1 MAILTAEVIGK
12 FDDKGNADKLVYTPI
27 GGDCTYQKTRVYSID
42 YQGASNDAEEFVT
55 DTLVDRY
62 AEEVSFAG
70 GSLIDGFAF
79 FIDYGMKPGALDLER
94 EAILSSHRGARD
106 RSIEIISLKI
116 TQRIYIFSGEG
127 AVPDRFIRDICNSA
141 IHVWSVTEAN
151 DRDVA

>member
-1 MAILTAEVIGK
+1 
-12 FDDKGNADKLVYTPI
+12 
-27 GGDCTYQKTRVYSID
+27 
-42 YQGASNDAEEFVT
+42 
-55 DTLVDRY
+55 
-62 AEEVSFAG
+62 
-70 GSLIDGFAF
+70 
-79 FIDYGMKPGALDLER
+79 MKPGALDLER